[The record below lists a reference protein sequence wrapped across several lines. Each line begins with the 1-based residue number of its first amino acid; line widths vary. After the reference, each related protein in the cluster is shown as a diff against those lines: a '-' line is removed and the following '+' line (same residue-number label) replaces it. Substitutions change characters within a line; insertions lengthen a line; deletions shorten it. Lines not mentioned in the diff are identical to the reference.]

1 MAIGLVY
8 AIRTPVFQT
17 WLVQRV
23 TNYLASEL
31 NTEVRLDRIEI
42 EFFRT
47 LSIKGLYI
55 EDLHH
60 DTLLYAGELKS
71 VISMFA
77 PGENKI
83 YLTGVELNDAVFKLQ
98 KYKNEKG
105 LNLNFI
111 VDYFSPTSTDTTPSK
126 PFDFDPGDV
135 KLNNVEFV
143 YRDNRYN
150 DYREGIDFEDIR
162 VLNLN
167 AEIGDVEFDEDTVLA
182 KIQNISFT
190 EKSGFKVEYFEA
202 DAKFTPVSM
211 EFENLLIKTPYTQIN
226 TQLAFNYEDITDFE
240 EFIEKV
246 KINSNFEETTLS
258 SKDLY
263 YFAYELKGLDQEI
276 TFSGKIRGT
285 ITQLRGRKLEI
296 AFADHSYFKGDISIA
311 GLPNFEESFFDLVVE
326 ELVTDKN
333 EIESIPSFPFTEG
346 KRIALPSN
354 LVTLGRVKISG
365 KFTGF
370 LNDFVAYGNAST
382 ALGYISSD
390 INLKLDS
397 VVDRSTYSGHL
408 SALGFDVGVFTKNQ
422 NILGKTS
429 FKAELSGRGFSLNAI
444 KAQMDGTIS
453 SLDLNGYTYKNIDV
467 DGQLSK
473 KLFSG
478 ALNIAEE
485 NLGLDFKGTIDLSGK
500 IPVYDFTTNI
510 TDAYLTKL
518 NLINRDSTAKL
529 TTSADIRMSG
539 RDIDEMTGYIRIG
552 KTEYR
557 EINDTITLDSIS
569 FTAYSEGDK
578 KRSQFR
584 SDIIDFDMFGTYK
597 RSLLYS
603 DISELIAT
611 FIPIIPVIKSSHQ
624 YNLDINYNMTFKKT
638 DEILDVF
645 YPILEIS
652 TGTKISGDL
661 STLRKSIVLHMLS
674 DSIRYDEALFSFIK
688 LDATTAGQTLS
699 ISNEMKEIELS
710 DTLKFLNVNFLG
722 STDKT
727 RSSFTISANARDSAN
742 TNLELNAQAAYLPSG
757 QTSFK
762 LLPSRIKLEGDEWII
777 DKENSILL
785 DSTYA
790 DINNLEITHEDSELS
805 INGRVSELKTDNLKV
820 LLNNFNARLA
830 NPFLAVYGVSISG
843 IATGESNFAGLLSQ
857 PGINSNMFIKDLGVY
872 RDTLGDA
879 KIDFNYNISERLIT
893 VKALVDRGGIK
904 NIEVDGKYYINTKND
919 SIDIDITLQ
928 KTNLTSFSGYV
939 KGIFS
944 DVKGKAS
951 GKLKLSGPAKSP
963 ELVGKIRLQQ
973 TSFVVD
979 YLNTKYNFAD
989 EVEFTPNYFR
999 FNKITMNDANGN
1011 QAIVDGYIYHQKL
1024 KDFILNFD
1032 IQANN
1037 FQMLNTTYAQNELYY
1052 GTAYGSGKVKI
1063 FGPFDLIKI
1072 NMAIKTEKNTQVFI
1086 PLTNPEEISKISYIN
1101 FVSPGIVSIDKSG
1114 DEIDFS
1120 GIEMDFELDV
1130 TPDAEVQL
1138 IFDSKIGDII
1148 KGRGQGNINLNIN
1161 TSGDFKMYG
1170 SYEVQSGDYLFT
1182 LQNLIN
1188 KRFSITPGGM
1198 IRWSGSPYE
1207 AVVDLE
1213 GVYKLRASLYDLL
1226 QDTAYTKRVPVEV
1239 KLTLKE
1245 DLFNPTIHFDIEVP
1259 DIDPTSETL
1268 IKRYISTD
1276 EEKSK
1281 QTMSLLVLN
1290 KFAKPDDVE
1299 YQGTSS
1305 SGINANAAEILS
1317 QQLSVWASQISDV
1330 INVGVNYRAADAF
1343 SAEELEVAL
1352 STQLF
1357 NERVSIDG
1365 NLGYSD
1371 NNTSTSNLIGD
1382 FNVEAK
1388 VSKDGKFRFKAF
1400 NKTISN
1406 SILNNYNSPYTQGI
1420 GVFYQ
1425 EDFNSAEEL
1434 LERFRDR
1441 FRRKEDPE
1449 VVSDKDKKDEIGKA
1463 AR

>member
-47 LSIKGLYI
+47 LAIKGLYI
-55 EDLHH
+55 EDQHH
-60 DTLLYAGELKS
+60 DTLLFAGEIKS
-71 VISMFA
+71 EITMFA
-77 PGENKI
+77 PRQNKI

-98 KYKNEKG
+98 KYQGEKG

-111 VDYFSPTSTDTTPSK
+111 VNYFSPSSSDTAASK
-126 PFDFDPGDV
+126 PFDFDPGEI

-150 DYREGIDFEDIR
+150 DRREGIDFEDIR
-162 VLNLN
+162 VVNLN
-167 AEIGDVEFDEDTVLA
+167 AEIGNVEFDEDTVLA
-182 KIQNISFT
+182 KIYNISFT

-226 TQLAFNYEDITDFE
+226 SQLTFNYEDITDFE
-240 EFIEKV
+240 EFVEKV

-311 GLPNFEESFFDLVVE
+311 GLPNFEESFFDMVVE

-333 EIESIPSFPFTEG
+333 EIERIPSYPFTEG
-346 KRIALPSN
+346 KSLSLPPN
-354 LVTLGRVKISG
+354 LVKLGKVKISG

-370 LNDFVAYGNAST
+370 LNDFVAYGNANT
-382 ALGYISSD
+382 AIGYVSSD
-390 INLKLDS
+390 INLKIDS
-397 VVDRSTYSGHL
+397 VADRSSYSGHL
-408 SALGFDVGVFTKNQ
+408 STIGFDVGVLTN
-422 NILGKTS
+422 NENLLGKTS

-444 KAQMDGTIS
+444 KAKLNGTVS

-478 ALNIAEE
+478 ALNIKEE
-485 NLGLDFKGTIDLSGK
+485 NLTLDFKGTIDLSGK
-500 IPVYDFTTNI
+500 IPVYDFTTQI
-510 TDAYLTKL
+510 SDAYLTKL
-518 NLINRDSTAKL
+518 NLINRDSTVKL
-529 TTSADIRMSG
+529 TTEADIRITG
-539 RDIDEMTGYIRIG
+539 KDIDEMTGYIRIG
-552 KTEYR
+552 KTQYIEV
-557 EINDTITLDSIS
+557 NDTIKLDSIS
-569 FTAYSEGDK
+569 FTAYSEGLK

-584 SDIIDFDMFGTYK
+584 SDIFDFDMFGTYK
-597 RSLLYS
+597 RTFLYN

-611 FIPIIPVIKSSHQ
+611 YIPIIPVFKTIHQ
-624 YNLDINYNMTFKKT
+624 SNLDINYNMTFKKT
-638 DEILDVF
+638 DDILEVF
-645 YPILEIS
+645 YPVL
-652 TGTKISGDL
+652 KISPGTNITGEL
-661 STLRKSIVLHMLS
+661 NSVKKNIVLHLLS
-674 DSIRYDEALFSFIK
+674 DSIRYDEVLFSKIK
-688 LDATTAGQTLS
+688 LDATSQGQTLS
-699 ISNEMKEIELS
+699 LSNEMKQIEIS
-710 DTLKFLNVNFLG
+710 DTLKFLNVNLLG

-727 RSSFTISANARDSAN
+727 RSSFTLSTNARDSSN
-742 TNLELNAQAAYLPSG
+742 TNLELNGQAAYLPSG

-762 LLPSRIKLEGDEWII
+762 LLPSRIKLEGEEWNI
-777 DKENSILL
+777 DNQNSILL

-790 DINNLEITHEDSELS
+790 EINNLLITHEESSVSL
-805 INGRVSELKTDNLKV
+805 NGRVSELQSDNLNVV
-820 LLNNFNARLA
+820 LNKFSTKLVNPLLA
-830 NPFLAVYGVSISG
+830 IYGVSITG
-843 IATGESNFAGLLSQ
+843 IATGESNIAGLLSE

-879 KIDFNYNISERLIT
+879 TINFNYNISERLIS
-893 VKALVDRGGIK
+893 VKALVDRGGVK
-904 NIEVDGKYYINTKND
+904 NIEVDGKYYINTISD
-919 SIDIDITLQ
+919 SMDFDITLQ

-951 GKLKLSGPAKSP
+951 GKLKLAGPANSP
-963 ELVGKIRLQQ
+963 SLVGKIRLQQ

-999 FNKITMNDANGN
+999 FNKITLNDANGN

-1032 IQANN
+1032 IQASN

-1101 FVSPGIVSIDKSG
+1101 FVSPGIVNIDKTS

-1120 GIEMDFELDV
+1120 GLEMDFELDV

-1161 TSGDFKMYG
+1161 TAGDFKMYG
-1170 SYEVQSGDYLFT
+1170 NYEVQSGDYLFT

-1188 KRFSITPGGM
+1188 KKFSINPGGT

-1207 AVVDLE
+1207 AIVDIE

-1239 KLTLKE
+1239 QLTLKE
-1245 DLFNPTIHFDIEVP
+1245 DLFNPAIHFEIEVP

-1305 SGINANAAEILS
+1305 TGINANAAEILS

-1330 INVGVNYRAADAF
+1330 VNVGVNYRAADAF

-1357 NERVSIDG
+1357 NERVTIDG
-1365 NLGYSD
+1365 NVGYSD

-1382 FNVEAK
+1382 FNVEVK
-1388 VSKDGKFRFKAF
+1388 VSKDSKFRFKAF

-1420 GVFYQ
+1420 GIFYQ
-1425 EDFNSAEEL
+1425 EDFNTAQEL

-1441 FRRKEDPE
+1441 FRRKEDPDVLNDSE
-1449 VVSDKDKKDEIGKA
+1449 KRNEIGNA
-1463 AR
+1463 AP

>member
-1 MAIGLVY
+1 MY
-8 AIRTPVFQT
+8 AIRTPAFQT

-23 TNYLASEL
+23 TSYLASEL

-47 LSIKGLYI
+47 LTIKGLYI
-55 EDLHH
+55 EDLHK
-60 DTLLYAGELKS
+60 DTLLYAGELKT
-71 VISMFA
+71 VVSMFA

-111 VDYFSPTSTDTTPSK
+111 VNYFSSTSSDTTASK
-126 PFDFDPGDV
+126 PFDFDPGDIQ
-135 KLNNVEFV
+135 LNNVEFV
-143 YRDNRYN
+143 YRDNRY
-150 DYREGIDFEDIR
+150 DDHREGIDFEDIR

-167 AEIGDVEFDEDTVLA
+167 AEIGDVEFDADTILA
-182 KIQNISFT
+182 KIHNISFV
-190 EKSGFKVEYFEA
+190 EKSGFKLEYFEA
-202 DAKFTPVSM
+202 DAKFTPESM
-211 EFENLLIKTPYTQIN
+211 EFENLLVKTPYSQIN
-226 TQLAFNYEDITDFE
+226 THLVFNYDHISDFE
-240 EFIEKV
+240 EFVDKV
-246 KINSNFEETTLS
+246 KINSTFEETTLS

-285 ITQLRGRKLEI
+285 IPQLRGRKMEI
-296 AFADHSYFKGDISIA
+296 AFANHSHFKGDISIA

-326 ELVTDKN
+326 ELVTDKT
-333 EIESIPSFPFTEG
+333 EIESIPSFPFTLG
-346 KRIALPSN
+346 KRISLPPN
-354 LVTLGRVKISG
+354 LITLGKVKISG

-382 ALGYISSD
+382 AIGYISSD
-390 INLKLDS
+390 INLKIDS
-397 VVDRSTYSGHL
+397 VVDRSSYSGHL
-408 SALGFDVGVFTKNQ
+408 SAIGFDVGVFTKSQ
-422 NILGKTS
+422 NLLGKTS
-429 FKAELSGRGFSLNAI
+429 FKAELSGSGFSLNAI
-444 KAQMDGTIS
+444 KAKMDGNIS
-453 SLDLNGYTYKNIDV
+453 SLDFNGYTYNNIDV

-473 KLFSG
+473 KLFNG
-478 ALNIAEE
+478 ALTIAEE
-485 NLGLDFKGTIDLSGK
+485 NLNLDFKGTIDLSGK
-500 IPVYDFTTNI
+500 IPIYDFTTKI

-529 TTSADIRMSG
+529 TTEADIRVTG
-539 RDIDEMTGYIRIG
+539 RDIDELTGYIRLG

-557 EINDTITLDSIS
+557 EFNDTITLDSIS
-569 FTAYSEGDK
+569 FNAFVEGDR
-578 KRSQFR
+578 KRSKFR
-584 SDIIDFDMFGTYK
+584 SDILDFDMFGTYK

-603 DISELIAT
+603 DIRELVAV
-611 FIPIIPVIKSSHQ
+611 FIPTIPVIKSTHPDI
-624 YNLDINYNMTFKKT
+624 LDINYNLTFKKT
-638 DEILDVF
+638 NKILDVF
-645 YPILEIS
+645 YPVLEIS
-652 TGTKISGDL
+652 PGTNITGEL
-661 STLRKSIVLHMLS
+661 SSKRKHIILNLVS
-674 DSIRYDEALFSFIK
+674 DSIRYDEVLFSTVT
-688 LDATTAGQTLS
+688 LDASTIGQTLS
-699 ISNEMKEIELS
+699 ITNKMKEIELS
-710 DTLKFLNVNFLG
+710 DTLKILNFSFLG

-727 RSSFTISANARDSAN
+727 SSSFTISANARDSAT
-742 TNLELNAQAAYLPSG
+742 TNVELNAQAAYLPSG

-762 LLPSRIKLEGDEWII
+762 LLPSRIKLEGDQWII
-777 DKENSILL
+777 EKDNSILL
-785 DSTYA
+785 DSNFA
-790 DINNLEITHEDSELS
+790 DINNLEITHENSELS
-805 INGRVSELKTDNLKV
+805 INGRVSELKTDNLRII
-820 LLNNFNARLA
+820 LNNFNARLA
-830 NPFLAVYGVSISG
+830 NPFLAIYGVSISG

-857 PGINSNMFIKDLGVY
+857 PGISSNMFIKDLGVY
-872 RDTLGDA
+872 KDTLGDA
-879 KIDFNYNISERLIT
+879 KINFNYRISEKLIT
-893 VKALVDRGGIK
+893 VNALVDRGGIK
-904 NIEVDGKYYINTKND
+904 NIEVEGKYYINTKND

-999 FNKITMNDANGN
+999 FNKITVNDANGN

-1024 KDFILNFD
+1024 KNFILNFD
-1032 IQANN
+1032 IQAEN
-1037 FQMLNTTYAQNELYY
+1037 FQMLNTTYSQNELYY
-1052 GTAYGSGKVKI
+1052 GTAYATGKVKI
-1063 FGPFDLIKI
+1063 IGPFDLIKM
-1072 NMAIKTEKNTQVFI
+1072 NLALKTDKNTQVFI

-1101 FVSPGIVSIDKSG
+1101 FVSPGIVSIDKKS

-1148 KGRGQGNINLNIN
+1148 KGRGQGNINMNIN

-1198 IRWSGSPYE
+1198 IRWSGSPYD
-1207 AVVDLE
+1207 ASVDLE
-1213 GVYKLRASLYDLL
+1213 GVYKLRASLYDLF
-1226 QDTAYTKRVPVEV
+1226 QDTAYTKRVGVEV

-1245 DLFNPTIHFDIEVP
+1245 DLFNPNIHFDIEVP

-1268 IKRYISTD
+1268 IKRYISTE

-1290 KFAKPDDVE
+1290 KFAKPADVD

-1305 SGINANAAEILS
+1305 TGINANAAEILS

-1330 INVGVNYRAADAF
+1330 VNVGVNYRAADAF

-1357 NERVSIDG
+1357 NERVNIDG
-1365 NLGYSD
+1365 NVGYSD

-1382 FNVEAK
+1382 FNVEVK
-1388 VSKDGKFRFKAF
+1388 VSQDGKFRFKAF

-1420 GVFYQ
+1420 GIFYQ

-1434 LERFRDR
+1434 IERFRDR
-1441 FRRKEDPE
+1441 FRRKEDPDA
-1449 VVSDKDKKDEIGKA
+1449 VNDAVKKDELGKA
-1463 AR
+1463 NP